1 MKSLYVSNNS
11 LSLLG
16 IYKTKNFSII
26 ILLTMKKT
34 YLVLLA
40 GMLSTVA
47 YADNKQTVKIDG
59 NVIDK
64 VVTEITFEGDD
75 VVLNY
80 ADNTSETKDMS
91 LVTLSF
97 SYSTT
102 TGISQ
107 VEGIKQALQGKVY
120 NLQGQCVGSS
130 LQGLSKG
137 VYIINGKKVIIK

>member
-1 MKSLYVSNNS
+1 
-11 LSLLG
+11 
-16 IYKTKNFSII
+16 
-26 ILLTMKKT
+26 MKKT

-137 VYIINGKKVIIK
+137 VYIINGDRKSVGRERVC

>member
-1 MKSLYVSNNS
+1 
-11 LSLLG
+11 
-16 IYKTKNFSII
+16 
-26 ILLTMKKT
+26 MKKA
-34 YLVLLA
+34 YLLLLA
-40 GMLSTVA
+40 GMLSTAVF
-47 YADNKQTVKIDG
+47 ADSKQTVKIDG
-59 NVIDK
+59 QVIEK
-64 VVTEITFEGDD
+64 TISEITFDGDN
-75 VVLNY
+75 VVLQY
-80 ADNTSETKDMS
+80 SDNTSATEDMS

-107 VEGIKQALQGKVY
+107 VEGIKKALQGKVY

>member
-1 MKSLYVSNNS
+1 
-11 LSLLG
+11 
-16 IYKTKNFSII
+16 
-26 ILLTMKKT
+26 MKKT
-34 YLVLLA
+34 YLLLLA
-40 GMLSTVA
+40 GMFASVVFA
-47 YADNKQTVKIDG
+47 NNKQTVKIDG

-64 VVTEITFEGDD
+64 VVTKITFEGDD

>member
-11 LSLLG
+11 LSLQG

-40 GMLSTVA
+40 CMLSTVA

-91 LVTLSF
+91 LVAFSFTYRELTMSKKQLRHGMVRYITLMDNWL
-97 SYSTT
+97 
-102 TGISQ
+102 
-107 VEGIKQALQGKVY
+107 VHL
-120 NLQGQCVGSS
+120 
-130 LQGLSKG
+130 
-137 VYIINGKKVIIK
+137 

>member
-1 MKSLYVSNNS
+1 
-11 LSLLG
+11 
-16 IYKTKNFSII
+16 
-26 ILLTMKKT
+26 
-34 YLVLLA
+34 
-40 GMLSTVA
+40 MLSTAVFA
-47 YADNKQTVKIDG
+47 GSKQTVKIDG
-59 NVIDK
+59 QVIDK
-64 VVTEITFEGDD
+64 TVTEITFDGDN
-75 VVLNY
+75 VVLQY
-80 ADNTSETKDMS
+80 SDNTSDNGDMS

>member
-11 LSLLG
+11 LSLQA

-40 GMLSTVA
+40 CMLSTVA

-91 LVTLSF
+91 LVAFSF
-97 SYSTT
+97 GGT
-102 TGISQ
+102 TGINH
-107 VEGIKQALQGKVY
+107 VEKTTKTWNGKVY
-120 NLQGQCVGSS
+120 NLNGQLVGTSVER
-130 LQGLSKG
+130 LSKG
-137 VYIINGKKVIIK
+137 VYVINGQKLIVK